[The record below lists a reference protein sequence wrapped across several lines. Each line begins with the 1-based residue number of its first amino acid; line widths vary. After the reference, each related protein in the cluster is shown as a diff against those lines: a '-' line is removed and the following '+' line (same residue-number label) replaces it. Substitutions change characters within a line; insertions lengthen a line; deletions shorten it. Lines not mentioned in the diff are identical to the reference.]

1 MDFQEQV
8 MGLTE
13 LTIDASSTIPRRAE
27 LSQFLKDG
35 VMEVTRRCIES
46 YPAEIDLFARKSS
59 IIGSNSSL
67 NLNGARI
74 ISVMREAA
82 ADGSSDGSTAW
93 RECRKI
99 PLSLQS
105 RVADPESLYF
115 ASKYNPVYTVE
126 ENGLINVYPVPDG
139 GTANGFRVH
148 YVNNEPVNDSGSALA
163 YNHSTIKY
171 FPADKVYLVVL
182 YAAIKSIEGKLSS
195 YTIVDEDIE
204 LVQGLNASLAVLAAE
219 FASAFPPP
227 MQQQGR
233 DRTRTNRTRRE
244 PRRGGRGG

>member
-13 LTIDASSTIPRRAE
+13 LTIDASSTTPRRAE
-27 LSQFLKDG
+27 LSQFLQDG
-35 VMEVTRRCIES
+35 VMDVTTKCIAS

-59 IIGSNSSL
+59 ITGSNASL

-74 ISVMREAA
+74 ISVMREST

-105 RVADPESLYF
+105 RVVDHDSLYF
-115 ASKYNPVYTVE
+115 ASKYNPVYTLE

-139 GTANGFRVH
+139 TDDGFRVY
-148 YVNNEPVNDSGSALA
+148 YVNNDPVNDSGSALA
-163 YNHSTIKY
+163 YNHSSIKY
-171 FPADKVYLVVL
+171 FPDDKVYLVVL

-195 YTIVDEDIE
+195 YTVVDEDIE
-204 LVQGLNASLAVLAAE
+204 LVQGLNATLATLKESYAG
-219 FASAFPPP
+219 SFPAPA
-227 MQQQGR
+227 QGR
-233 DRTRTNRTRRE
+233 K
-244 PRRGGRGG
+244 PRGGGRGG